1 MIQWIAMAVAV
12 DANCRASRARDAA
25 NYAEHQTRKSGVDP
39 MVTVNDFD
47 FELVPNK
54 SARNLLQKLAV
65 PYERV
70 LCKSPA
76 RKFVVKRS
84 DIEHLREYRD
94 AGGNSYV
101 GISISP
107 YANLWL
113 NSETRLL
120 IARIPGTLEEVSAI
134 LNGETA

>member
-12 DANCRASRARDAA
+12 DASSKAQRAKDTAD
-25 NYAEHQTRKSGVDP
+25 YAEHQLRKSSVDP
-39 MVTVNDFD
+39 IVTIQDFD
-47 FELVPNK
+47 SELVPNRDAK
-54 SARNLLQKLAV
+54 NYWQKLLFARSRIL
-65 PYERV
+65 Y
-70 LCKSPA
+70 KSPA
-76 RKFVVKRS
+76 RTFAVKRS
-84 DIEHLREYRD
+84 DIENLQQYRD
-94 AGGNSYV
+94 GNGNPYV
-101 GISISP
+101 CVSISR